1 MAGGA
6 RGTIMEVVS
15 ESSQRRTG
23 RCDRLRQTLL
33 PLICHF
39 HSIRPQGHYSHL
51 VFCLGL

>member
-33 PLICHF
+33 PLLCHF
-39 HSIRPQGHYSHL
+39 IL
-51 VFCLGL
+51 LGPRGIIVI